1 MIYWGKICRKEMNAM
16 EHTTPSKSR
25 TTLVLTLMVLVL
37 IALLTVLV
45 VFCLPHFT
53 REPDVPTEAPT
64 LAPTLAPTE
73 PPTEAP
79 TEAPTEPLVDL
90 NPYSKYDFQYEG
102 KYLKLLNGESITG
115 IDVSSYQGEVDW
127 EQVKKAG
134 IEFAMIRLAY
144 RGYETGKIVDDKYAQ
159 RNLVGAFEAGLEIGV
174 YFFSQAITVEE
185 AIEEAEY
192 VLEKLDGYEI
202 TMPVVFDWEHVNDED
217 ARSNNID
224 KRTLTDCAKAFLDTI
239 NEAGYKGMLY
249 FNTSQSRNLF
259 HLDELDA
266 YPFWLA
272 LYSNRMTFP
281 YKVEMWQY
289 TCTGKVPGIN
299 GDCDINVYF
308 PEQDIEAAG

>member
-1 MIYWGKICRKEMNAM
+1 MKDM
-16 EHTTPSKSR
+16 EHANPPKSR
-25 TTLVLTLMVLVL
+25 ATLVLVLMALVL

-45 VFCLPHFT
+45 VFCLPYFAQEDAVPT
-53 REPDVPTEAPT
+53 QAPTAAPTEAPT
-64 LAPTLAPTE
+64 APPTE
-73 PPTEAP
+73 PP

-90 NPYSKYDFQYEG
+90 NPFGKYDFQYEG

-127 EQVKKAG
+127 EQVKDAG
-134 IEFAMIRLAY
+134 IEFAMVRLAY

-159 RNLVGAFEAGLEIGV
+159 ANLEGAYDAGLEIGV

-185 AIEEAEY
+185 AVEEAEY
-192 VLEKLDGYEI
+192 VLKRLGGHNI
-202 TMPVVFDWEHVNDED
+202 TMPVVFDWEHVDDED

-239 NEAGYKGMLY
+239 NEAGYKAMLY

-289 TCTGKVPGIN
+289 TCTGKVPGISGN
-299 GDCDINVYF
+299 CDINVYF
-308 PEQDIEAAG
+308 PEPDVEAMG